1 MNSPNKLAVT
11 SQITSLSKLLTLLLL
26 VTASSAFSH
35 THTGKQTTS
44 PLPLSLY
51 QANYS
56 AELSGLKI
64 NALQKLEKLESGI
77 YRESLSAKNFI
88 GKVNE
93 QSTFSL
99 EADQLYPSKYSY
111 IRSVFGRDRSE
122 VQHFDWQNNKVQLER
137 DGNANSELP
146 IEVGHLDMITH
157 RLQLRRDLIAGKE
170 IFSYPVISRGKL
182 KLYNYKVVSE
192 QVLQTAIG
200 PLNTVRVDRVI
211 EDGDK
216 TVSLWL
222 ASDWDY
228 LIVKLKQ
235 SQGKDGYHLNLQ
247 GAVINS
253 RTITPLAKT
262 NENQL

>member
-1 MNSPNKLAVT
+1 MNSTNKLAAT
-11 SQITSLSKLLTLLLL
+11 SQITSLSKLLILLLL
-26 VTASSAFSH
+26 VTAGSVSSHSH
-35 THTGKQTTS
+35 IDKQTPS
-44 PLPLSLY
+44 PLPISLY
-51 QANYS
+51 QASYS

-64 NALQKLEKLESGI
+64 KALQKLEKLESGI

-88 GKVNE
+88 GKVDE

-99 EADQLYPSKYSY
+99 KADQLYPSKYSY

-122 VQHFDWQNNKVQLER
+122 VQHFDWQNSKVQFER
-137 DGNANSELP
+137 DGSANSELP
-146 IEVGHLDMITH
+146 IEAGHLDMITH
-157 RLQLRRDLIAGKE
+157 RLQLRRDLNAGKE

-200 PLNTVRVDRVI
+200 PLNTVKVDRVI

-222 ASDWDY
+222 ATDWDY
-228 LIVKLKQ
+228 LIVKLRQ
-235 SQGKDGYHLNLQ
+235 SQGKDGYQLNLQ
-247 GAVINS
+247 AAVINDKA
-253 RTITPLAKT
+253 ITPLAKT

>member
-1 MNSPNKLAVT
+1 VKLTNKLAAT
-11 SQITSLSKLLTLLLL
+11 AQITNRLKMLTLFLLA
-26 VTASSAFSH
+26 TASSAFSH
-35 THTGKQTTS
+35 NHTDNQITRST
-44 PLPLSLY
+44 PISLY

-77 YRESLSAKNFI
+77 YQESLNAKNFI
-88 GKVNE
+88 GKVDE

-99 EADQLYPSKYSY
+99 ENNQLYPSNYSY

-122 VQHFDWQNNKVQLER
+122 VHHFDWQSSKVRYEK
-137 DGNANSELP
+137 DGSANSELP
-146 IEVGHLDMITH
+146 IKAGYLDMITH
-157 RLQLRRDLIAGKE
+157 RLQLRRDLNAGKE
-170 IFSYPVISRGKL
+170 VFSYPVISRGNL
-182 KLYNYKVVSE
+182 KHYNYKIVSE
-192 QVLQTAIG
+192 QILQTALG

-216 TVSLWL
+216 TVRLWL

-228 LIVKLKQ
+228 LIVKLEQ
-235 SQGKDGYHLNLQ
+235 SQGKDGYYLNLQ
-247 GAVINS
+247 GAVVNNKP
-253 RTITPLAKT
+253 ITPLVKT